1 VFVNNQHG
9 VKRQGQDFDLKS
21 LYVKG
26 YTAKRLTDEFPD
38 KSWTKRCVNKLFKKL
53 RDKGTVNRRGQAAAD
68 RAVPALKKTLSLFFR
83 SSLSLPLTLFCRLS
97 GEVTESTFLSVKKTS
112 QWHTAGTSEAEA

>member
-1 VFVNNQHG
+1 MSLFFYLFAFAISLWHRKFITADVTVVFVNNQHG

-26 YTAKRLTDEFPD
+26 YTANRLTDEFPD

-53 RDKGTVNRRGQAAAD
+53 
-68 RAVPALKKTLSLFFR
+68 
-83 SSLSLPLTLFCRLS
+83 
-97 GEVTESTFLSVKKTS
+97 
-112 QWHTAGTSEAEA
+112 